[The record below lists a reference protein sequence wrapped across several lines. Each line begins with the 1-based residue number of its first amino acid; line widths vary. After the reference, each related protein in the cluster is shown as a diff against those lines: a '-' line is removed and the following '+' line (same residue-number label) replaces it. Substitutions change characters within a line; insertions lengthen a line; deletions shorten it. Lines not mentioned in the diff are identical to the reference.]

1 MIKKYINVLSY
12 IISILFGIVLISN
25 KLLPINL
32 KYGLIFLIIIILLIS
47 KRHNW
52 IKVYLSIVLILAVV
66 PMIYAQR
73 IVETALNKVEYEV
86 QNFSLYVLNDSKYYS
101 INDFD
106 SNYIAYP
113 NQIELEFQDVISYQW
128 IDLKLN
134 YIVTEN
140 PIQAA
145 ENLLNG
151 KVQAVLLDNST
162 IETIEEFGLNFTTK
176 VRIIE
181 NYQKEI
187 VRDELNKPKDIRKS
201 PFIVYISG
209 LDVAGPINTVSRSD
223 VNILVAVHP
232 SFGIVDMYSIARDSY
247 FPIACMDDNYD
258 KLTHAGWKGLDCSI
272 NTLENVFDLEVNY
285 YIKVNFTSFMNIID
299 LFGTIEVNSPYS
311 FSSGGYS
318 FKKGINLMDAKK
330 ALAFSRERKSFSLG
344 DLQRGLNQQE
354 VIKALIK
361 RIMEIRDIKTLNR
374 LVEQVGKYVDT
385 NINSDD
391 LGKLLDLQI
400 SENPSWNITTH
411 MLEGERGSA
420 PSYAFGGQY
429 HNMVFP
435 NLDSVQE
442 ITQNIDDLMNKR

>member
-1 MIKKYINVLSY
+1 MINKYINFFSY
-12 IISILFGIVLISN
+12 LISILFGLVLISN
-25 KLLPINL
+25 KLLPSIF
-32 KYGLIFLIIIILLIS
+32 KYGIIILLVIVLFIS
-47 KRHNW
+47 KRHKW
-52 IKVYLSIVLILAVV
+52 IKIYLSIVLILAIV
-66 PMIYAQR
+66 PLLYSQR
-73 IVETALNKVEYEV
+73 TVETALNKVEYEV
-86 QNFSLYVLNDSKYYS
+86 QNFSLYVLNESNSHS
-101 INDFD
+101 INDIKG
-106 SNYIAYP
+106 NYVAYP
-113 NQIELEFQDVISYQW
+113 SQIELEFQDVISYQW
-128 IDLKLN
+128 IDLDLH
-134 YIVTEN
+134 YIVSEN
-140 PIQAA
+140 PIQAV

-151 KVQAVLLDNST
+151 QVQAVLLDNST
-162 IETIEEFGLNFTTK
+162 IETIEEFDLDFTTK

-187 VRDELNKPKDIRKS
+187 VRNELNKPKDIRKS

-247 FPIACMDDNYD
+247 FPIACMEDNYD

-272 NTLENVFDLEVNY
+272 NTLENAFDLEVNY
-285 YIKVNFTSFMNIID
+285 YIKVNFTSFINIID

-311 FSSGGYS
+311 FSSGGYN
-318 FKKGINLMDAKK
+318 FKKGINSMDSKK

-361 RIMEIRDIKTLNR
+361 RIMEIRDFKTLNR

-391 LGKLLDLQI
+391 IGKLLDLQI
-400 SENPSWNITTH
+400 SNNPSWDITTH

-435 NLDSVQE
+435 DSESVKE
-442 ITQNIDDLMNKR
+442 ITQKIHDLLNKR